1 MTLPQALQPLAAHR
15 QWITW
20 QSVPDPA
27 GGKPRKVPTDWR
39 TGKAADAHDPAI
51 WTDYATAAAHGP
63 VGFVFTK
70 DDPFW
75 FLDIDGAYQSG
86 AWSPMALELC
96 AQFQGAAVEVSVSGT
111 GLHIIGVG
119 TAPRHKTRNQVHG
132 LEFYTEARFM
142 ALGTGAVGNAMTD
155 HTSALAKL
163 VADHFT
169 PGAESEAPAAWTS
182 GPDAAWN
189 GPIDD
194 TDLLRRAMQSKST
207 AAAFGA
213 RASFADLWDA
223 NEPVLKGAY
232 PDANRPYDASSAD
245 AALAQHLAFWT
256 GKDCDRIVRL
266 MWHSKLARAKWT
278 DHAAYLSMTV
288 SQAVGK
294 QRDVLRDP
302 IAAPVAATVSQA
314 VDHKGGWLMP
324 EDMKTVFTGCC
335 WVMDTNTIQ
344 MPDGSSLNEARFNIV
359 CGGVTYCLDRS
370 ASKPAKHAWAA
381 FTDSRDVK
389 FPKVHSTSFDPSQPP
404 GAIWKRAGKDYV
416 NAYVPVNVESKKGNA
431 KPFLD
436 HLIKLLPD
444 ARDREIILAY
454 MAAVVQHPGVKFQWC
469 PLIQGAE
476 GNGKSLLSRC
486 VGEAVGEPYSH
497 WPVANEIA
505 EKFNGWIE
513 NKIFI
518 GVEDIYLPESKS
530 DVIEILKPMITQDR
544 LEIRGMGREK
554 VTRRICANFIL
565 NSNHKDAIRKTRNDR
580 RFAIFYTAQ
589 QSEADIV
596 KCGMGDG
603 YFIPLYN
610 WLRREG
616 YAIVTDYLKNYA
628 IPDALNPAVGCQRAP
643 KSSSYNEAL
652 EASTGRMEQ
661 EIQHAIEQEQ
671 IGFKGGWI
679 SSHYVDQL
687 IEHHKAT
694 GQYPRN
700 KRTALLFD
708 LGYYPH
714 PGLTKGQTNNPISPD
729 NCKPRLFIPMV
740 GHPAEHAVG
749 AEVSR
754 LYSDAQTAVAA
765 FLRSA

>member
-1 MTLPQALQPLAAHR
+1 MTLPTALQPLAAHR

-20 QSVPDPA
+20 QSIPDPA

-39 TGKAADAHDPAI
+39 TGRAADAHDPSI
-51 WTDYATAAAHGP
+51 WTDYPTAAEHGP

-75 FLDIDGAYQSG
+75 FLDIDGAYQAG
-86 AWSPMALELC
+86 AWSPLAQSLC
-96 AQFQGAAVEVSVSGT
+96 AQFDGAAVEVSVSGT
-111 GLHIIGVG
+111 GLHIIGCG
-119 TAPRHKTRNQVHG
+119 QAPKHKTRNQVHH

-155 HTSALAKL
+155 HTAALAKL

-169 PGAESEAPAAWTS
+169 PGAESEAPATWTS

-189 GPIDD
+189 GPTDD
-194 TDLLRRAMQSKST
+194 TELLRRAMQSKST
-207 AAAFGA
+207 AGAFGGK
-213 RASFADLWDA
+213 ASFADLWTA
-223 NEPVLKGAY
+223 NEPVLTGAY
-232 PDANRPYDASSAD
+232 PDANRPFDASSAD

-266 MWHSKLARAKWT
+266 MWQSKLARAKWT
-278 DHAAYLSMTV
+278 DHPNYMTLTV
-288 SQAVGK
+288 TQAVGK
-294 QRDVLRDP
+294 QRDVLKDKVQ
-302 IAAPVAATVSQA
+302 APVSATVPAA
-314 VDHKGGWLMP
+314 VDHDGGWLMP
-324 EDMKTVFTGCC
+324 EDMKTVFAGCV

-344 MPDGSSLNEARFNIV
+344 MPDGSNLNEARFNVV
-359 CGGVTYCLDRS
+359 CGGVTYCLDRN

-389 FPKVHSTSFDPSQPP
+389 FPKVHSTAFDPSVPP
-404 GAIWKRAGKDYV
+404 GHIWSRAGKNYV
-416 NAYVPVNVESKKGNA
+416 NAYVPITVDSKKGNP

-436 HLIKLLPD
+436 HLAKLLPD
-444 ARDREIILAY
+444 QGDRDIILAY

-476 GNGKSLLSRC
+476 GNGKTMLSRC
-486 VGEAVGEPYSH
+486 VAEAVGEPYTH

-518 GVEDIYLPESKS
+518 GVEDIYLPESKA
-530 DVIEILKPMITQDR
+530 DVIEILKPMITSDR

-580 RFAIFYTAQ
+580 RFSIFYTAQ

-596 KCGMGDG
+596 RDGMGEA

-616 YAIVTDYLKNYA
+616 YAIVTDYLKGYA

-643 KSSSYNEAL
+643 KGTSYAEAL
-652 EASTGRMEQ
+652 EASTGRIEQ
-661 EIQHAIEQEQ
+661 EIQHAIAQDQ
-671 IGFKGGWI
+671 IGFKGGWV
-679 SSHYVDQL
+679 SSHFLDLL
-687 IEHHKAT
+687 IEQHKAT

-700 KRTALLFD
+700 RRTALMFE

-714 PGLTKGQTNNPISPD
+714 PGLAKGQTNNPVSPD
-729 NCKPRLFIPMV
+729 GMKTRLFIPMG
-740 GHPAEHAVG
+740 GHPSEYAKG
-749 AEVSR
+749 AEASR
-754 LYSDAQTAVAA
+754 MYSDAQSAIEPL
-765 FLRSA
+765 LRLA